1 MIRTFIQSQKGIIT
15 LFIAFFCSFQAC
27 NTKKPDSQEET
38 PSTSPIKEALTFY
51 ASFDNGINAD
61 FSLGDNQLYTSPIK
75 SIDSAKV
82 GLHKH
87 DIRIDEGTGLMGN
100 SLKFTERSSG
110 YIFYRSEK
118 NITYNTSDWSGAVS
132 FWLSLDPAVDLEPG
146 YCDPIQITDV
156 SYNDAAIWVDF
167 TKENPRDFR
176 LGVIGDRDSWN
187 PTPEGPDNENP
198 IFIEQLPVVKEPPF
212 ASGKWTH
219 VLINF
224 SQLNTANGTA
234 SLYLD
239 GKLAGTQSEIADPFT
254 WDYGKSNI
262 LLGLGYIG
270 LMDEVSIYNR
280 SLTDKEITTLFRE
293 KEHIKS
299 QL

>member
-1 MIRTFIQSQKGIIT
+1 MIKTIKSKQGITILLIV
-15 LFIAFFCSFQAC
+15 LFYSFQAC
-27 NTKKPDSQEET
+27 NPKNNASKEATET
-38 PSTSPIKEALTFY
+38 PSIKSALTFY

-61 FSLGDNQLYTSPIK
+61 FSLGDNKLYTSPIK

-82 GLHKH
+82 GLHKP
-87 DIRIDEGTGLMGN
+87 DIMIAQDEGLIG
-100 SLKFTERSSG
+100 SCLKFTERSSG

-118 NITYNTSDWSGAVS
+118 NISYDTSDWSGAVS
-132 FWLSLDPAVDLEPG
+132 FWLSLDPAVDLQPG
-146 YCDPIQITDV
+146 FCDPIQITDV

-167 TKENPRDFR
+167 TKTNPRDFR
-176 LGVIGDRDSWN
+176 LGVIGDRNSWN
-187 PTPEGPDNENP
+187 PSPEGPDNENP

-224 SQLNTANGTA
+224 NHLNTEDGIA

-239 GKLAGTQSEIADPFT
+239 GKLVGTRSDIVDPFT
-254 WDYGKSNI
+254 WDYEKANI
-262 LLGLGYIG
+262 LLGLSYIG

-280 SLTDKEITTLFRE
+280 LLTEEEITTLFQE
-293 KEHIKS
+293 KEHIKG
-299 QL
+299 LL